1 MLYPNSNSQREN
13 MKKSNSIFFNP
24 NPNATSN
31 RTEIDTSI
39 KKNMPRLLEAHEII
53 TIFAYLKNIQ
63 GNYFSSN
70 QLMVTKNALNFHY
83 SSVDIERI
91 LSNFNTLIT
100 NNSVL
105 NILCTKNNISKE
117 FLGFNTV
124 NKDIPSTWSDWATI
138 FMLLDESV
146 VLMKLLIKAHKSG
159 LISETNNKNIK
170 IISAAL
176 IGLNVLKNQFEIGFS
191 ESMPEDTSVPGTYNI
206 LGAP

>member
-1 MLYPNSNSQREN
+1 
-13 MKKSNSIFFNP
+13 MKKSNSIFFDP

-31 RTEIDTSI
+31 LTEIDTSI
-39 KKNMPRLLEAHEII
+39 KKNMQRLLAAHEII
-53 TIFAYLKNIQ
+53 TIFAYLKKKIQ

-70 QLMVTKNALNFHY
+70 QLMDTKKALNYHY

-138 FMLLDESV
+138 SMLLDESV
-146 VLMKLLIKAHKSG
+146 MLMKLLINAHKSG
-159 LISETNNKNIK
+159 LISEPNNKNIK
-170 IISAAL
+170 ITSAAL
-176 IGLNVLKNQFEIGFS
+176 IGLNVLKNQFENGFS
-191 ESMPEDTSVPGTYNI
+191 EPMPEDTGSTPNKV
-206 LGAP
+206 AF

>member
-31 RTEIDTSI
+31 MTEIDTSI
-39 KKNMPRLLEAHEII
+39 KKNMPRLLAANEII
-53 TIFAYLKNIQ
+53 KIVVHLKNIQ

-70 QLMVTKNALNFHY
+70 QLMDTKKALNFHY
-83 SSVDIERI
+83 SSEDIERM

-100 NNSVL
+100 DNSVL
-105 NILCTKNNISKE
+105 NTLCTKNNISKE
-117 FLGFNTV
+117 FLGFNPV
-124 NKDIPSTWSDWATI
+124 NKYIPSTWSDWGTI
-138 FMLLDESV
+138 SVLLDESV
-146 VLMKLLIKAHKSG
+146 MLMGLLIKAHKSG

-176 IGLNVLKNQFEIGFS
+176 IGLNVLKNQFENGFS
-191 ESMPEDTSVPGTYNI
+191 ESMPEDTSVPGPYDI